1 MIRFYFLIKLFY
13 SITETLINTDS
24 HFYIMVTKFWAIFLV
39 AFCTV
44 LTTSA
49 QLIYQKG
56 IDQPDL
62 LVMALWLG
70 GGLFIYGISSILL
83 VVALKGGELSVLYP
97 VIATSFIWVTLSA
110 FFLFGEALS
119 VWKWLGI
126 FSIMLGV
133 SLIGW
138 GGRK

>member
-1 MIRFYFLIKLFY
+1 
-13 SITETLINTDS
+13 
-24 HFYIMVTKFWAIFLV
+24 MVTKFWAIFLV

-49 QLIYQKG
+49 QLIYKKG
-56 IDQPDL
+56 LDQPDML
-62 LVMALWLG
+62 ITALWLG
-70 GGLFIYGISSILL
+70 VGLIIYGVGALLL
-83 VVALKGGELSVLYP
+83 VIALKGGELSVLYP

-133 SLIGW
+133 SLIGF
-138 GGRK
+138 GGSK